1 MKGIINLNKP
11 KNWTSRDAV
20 NKVRSLLHCKQIGH
34 MGTLDPQGE
43 GVLTIGLGKATRLF
57 DAFLGK
63 DKVYRAHFTFGY
75 ETDTLDGDGATIA
88 TCDKIPSN
96 EEIER
101 VIPSLLGEVMQL
113 PPKYSAKNIDGQ
125 RAYDLARRGV
135 EFEVK
140 PSKVNIY
147 SIKII
152 ERENNSVYFEIHCS
166 AGTYIR
172 SICRDIAYALDSL
185 ATMTS
190 ITRIR
195 AGSFKIEDSVT
206 IEQLSTLGESAIVSV
221 ETALADFNRYDLP
234 DSDYEK
240 FANGIKLYPQNT
252 PPAPFTV
259 YCKGELFGLG
269 EIVNGV
275 LKIKTYLRD

>member
-43 GVLTIGLGKATRLF
+43 GVLLIGLGKATRLF
-57 DAFLGK
+57 DAFLSK

-75 ETDTLDGDGATIA
+75 ETDTLDGDGTIIA

-101 VIPSLLGEVMQL
+101 IIPSLVGEIMQL
-113 PPKYSAKNIDGQ
+113 PPKYSAKNIDGR
-125 RAYDLARRGV
+125 RAYDLARSGV

-140 PSKVNIY
+140 PSKVSIY
-147 SIKII
+147 SIKILQ
-152 ERENNSVYFEIHCS
+152 REENTVYFEIHCS

-172 SICRDIAYALDSL
+172 SICRDIAYALGSL

-206 IEQLSTLGESAIVSV
+206 IEQLASLGESAIISV
-221 ETALADFNRYDLP
+221 ETALDSFNRYDLP

-240 FANGIKLYPQNT
+240 FSNGIKIYPKNT
-252 PPAPFTV
+252 PKSPFTV